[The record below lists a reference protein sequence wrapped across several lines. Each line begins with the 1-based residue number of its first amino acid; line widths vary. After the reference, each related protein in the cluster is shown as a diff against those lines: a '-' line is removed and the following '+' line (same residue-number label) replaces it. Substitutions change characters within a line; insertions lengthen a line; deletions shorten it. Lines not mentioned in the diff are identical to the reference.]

1 MVKRGSKLGVHG
13 AREDYS
19 VNTGIF
25 DAFRNFEKKKLQFQK
40 LSSLILDLDYHDFIL
55 ASEKKMV
62 INKLPL

>member
-25 DAFRNFEKKKLQFQK
+25 DAFRNFEKKTPVSKAFLIDFRFR
-40 LSSLILDLDYHDFIL
+40 LS
-55 ASEKKMV
+55 
-62 INKLPL
+62 